1 LLLEANRNLMKA
13 KLGLRRL
20 VSESGG

>member
-1 LLLEANRNLMKA
+1 MKA